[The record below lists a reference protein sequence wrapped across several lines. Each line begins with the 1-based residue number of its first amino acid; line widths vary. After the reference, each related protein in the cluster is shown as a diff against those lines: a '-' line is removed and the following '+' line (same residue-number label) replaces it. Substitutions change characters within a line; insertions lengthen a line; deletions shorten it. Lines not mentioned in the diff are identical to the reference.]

1 MLKNTLLLLVSLY
14 SIGFAQQHTIKGKV
28 CDAITETPLS
38 FANIRIAGTTLGT
51 SANLNGEFELKTNDQ
66 NAKLIASYI
75 GYYSDSASVKL
86 QDQITII
93 NFNLKSTEIKLQE
106 VIITPGINPALE
118 IVRKAIDKKKI
129 RNERLKNYEVEA
141 YTKGL
146 IRTTEDISA
155 GNNNITVGLGG
166 SDTTELKITGI
177 LENHSK
183 NYFDQPDA
191 FKSIILA
198 RKQSANFPP
207 SINTLTGGRLLQNF
221 YENNVNFLG
230 KDLPG
235 PISDNALNYYYYR
248 IENITSQNDKKIYN
262 IHIEPDNSSDPGFTG
277 NIYITDSTFDL
288 VKIDLILNR
297 AANTGRLFDTVNIYQ
312 QFDNYDGIVMPIDYR
327 LFVKANVLGLV
338 RFGFELNTIMFNY
351 NINKD
356 LDKNIFNKAIVT
368 VLPEADNVD
377 STYWK
382 STQTIPNTDE
392 EQSAYNRI
400 DSLENI
406 PRNFLDDFSFLNTR
420 LSLSKVISVSAPIG
434 MYHFSRVEG
443 NALDFGVFANDAF
456 DKRLNSSLRLS
467 YGFSDKKFKQDF
479 SSNYLF
485 GDYRT
490 WEVKLNAFNKIKTL
504 YDESDNYGELFSTLV
519 TLISKTEFRDYYYS
533 KGFGFEVKGEVF
545 PILKMRLGFNNKTD
559 NSAIVNSNFSFF
571 NKEKKYKDNPSIF
584 ESRINTI
591 NIGFDIDFRDYIE
604 DGYYRRRTSLGRS
617 YVLFSGD
624 ITRSDKNLF
633 NSDLNFTAYSF
644 KTNLF
649 LKTFKSAYLNAALF
663 TRYTVGTT
671 AIQDMYSLPGNI
683 DAAFNPQTFRTLNLN
698 EVLGDRVA
706 TLNVAFNFRDE
717 LFRMLNIPGLK
728 NWEVMLTLLFNAAMA
743 DVSKESS
750 SLIKNELKL
759 FKHPFYEVG
768 FGIGQGL
775 LPFEIEFMWKLN
787 YRDGNNF
794 RMGLNLPLL

>member
-1 MLKNTLLLLVSLY
+1 MIKNTLILLFLLY

-28 CDAITETPLS
+28 CDAVTGAPLS
-38 FANIRIAGTTLGT
+38 FANIRVAGTTLGT

-66 NAKLIASYI
+66 NVKLIASYI
-75 GYYSDSASVKL
+75 GYYSDSISVKL
-86 QDQITII
+86 QNLTTII
-93 NFNLKSTEIKLQE
+93 NFNLQNTEIKLQE

-118 IVRKAIDKKKI
+118 IVRKAIDKKKT
-129 RNERLKNYEVEA
+129 RNGLLKNYEAEA

-155 GNNNITVGLGG
+155 GNNSIGVGLGG

-183 NYFDQPDA
+183 NYFEQPDE

-262 IHIEPDNSSDPGFTG
+262 IHIEPDNSSDPGFMG
-277 NIYITDSTFDL
+277 NIFITDSTFDL
-288 VKIDLILNR
+288 IKIDLILNR
-297 AANTGRLFDTVNIYQ
+297 TANTGGLFDTVNIYQ
-312 QFDNYDGIVMPIDYR
+312 QFDYYDGIVMPVDYR

-351 NINKD
+351 NINKEF
-356 LDKNIFNKAIVT
+356 DKNIFNKAIVT

-392 EQSAYNRI
+392 EQIAYNRI

-406 PRNFLDDFSFLNTR
+406 PRKFLDDFSFFSTR
-420 LSLSKVISVSAPIG
+420 LSLSKSISLSAPIG

-443 NALDFGVFANDAF
+443 NALDFGIFANDAF

-490 WEVKLNAFNKIKTL
+490 WEVKLNAFNNIKAL
-504 YDESDNYGELFSTLV
+504 YDESDKYGELFSTLV

-545 PILKMRLGFNNKTD
+545 PIIKMRLGFNNKTD

-571 NKEKKYKDNPSIF
+571 NKEKKYKNNPAIF

-591 NIGFDIDFRDYIE
+591 EVGFDIDFRDYIE
-604 DGYYRRRTSLGRS
+604 DGYYRRRTSLGKS

-624 ITRSDKNLF
+624 ISRSDKNLF
-633 NSDLNFTAYSF
+633 NSDLNFTTYSF
-644 KTNLF
+644 KTSLF
-649 LKTFKSAYLNAALF
+649 LKTFKSASLNAVLF

-683 DAAFNPQTFRTLNLN
+683 DVAFNSQTFRTLNLN

-717 LFRMLNIPGLK
+717 IFRMLNVPGLK
-728 NWEVMLTLLFNAAMA
+728 HWEVMLTLLFNAAMA
-743 DVSKESS
+743 DVTNESA
-750 SLIKNELKL
+750 SLLKNDLKL
-759 FKHPFYEVG
+759 FKRPFYEAG
-768 FGIGQGL
+768 IGIGQGL

-794 RMGLNLPLL
+794 RIGLILPLL